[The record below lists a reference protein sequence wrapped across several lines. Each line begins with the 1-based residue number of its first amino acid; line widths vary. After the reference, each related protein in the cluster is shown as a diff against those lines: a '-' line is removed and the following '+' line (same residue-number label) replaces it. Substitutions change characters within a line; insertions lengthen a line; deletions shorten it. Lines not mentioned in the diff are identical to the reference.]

1 MRSAFTIPK
10 LLFLL
15 RTAPCFQSQLL
26 SEFDS
31 LQRSLLESFCNISLN
46 DLTWTQ
52 ASLPIN
58 SGGLGIRSAVLLAP
72 CAFLAS
78 AAGCGSLS
86 LAILPE
92 RFTSV
97 NGQLRQE
104 ALNYW
109 SHSVSSP
116 TAEPPRGIS
125 ATHQKAWDKPVIERS
140 FSTLITNA
148 DQRTKARLLASQQKE
163 SGAWLSAPPVSSLGL
178 RMSDDS
184 IRIAISL
191 RLGCTICAPHKCSL
205 CGNHVDASGLHG
217 LSCRRS
223 VGRIPRHTQLNII
236 IKEALKS
243 ASIPSIL
250 EPQGLSRTDGK
261 RPDGL
266 SIIPWANGRLL
277 AWDATC
283 WDSFAPSHI
292 YTAASGP
299 GALADMAAQR
309 KLETYKDISQSHVF
323 IPVALESTGAFGSH
337 ASDFFHQLA
346 ARIRSVSNDPLEY
359 LKLCQR
365 ISICIQNFNCASI
378 LGCCS

>member
-1 MRSAFTIPK
+1 MSSFPSLKITHPEGAIFLGSPIGGTPALDAVIRSKIDKLRLLGERIKFLQAHDALCLLRSAFTIPK
-10 LLFLL
+10 LLSLL

-31 LQRSLLESFCNISLN
+31 LESFCNISLN

-52 ASLPIN
+52 ASLTIN
-58 SGGLGIRSAVLLAP
+58 SGDLRIRSAVLLAP

-125 ATHQKAWDKPVIERS
+125 AAHQKAWDKPVIERS

-191 RLGCTICAPHKCSL
+191 RLGCTVCAPHKCSL

-261 RPDGL
+261 DL
-266 SIIPWANGRLL
+266 
-277 AWDATC
+277 
-283 WDSFAPSHI
+283 
-292 YTAASGP
+292 
-299 GALADMAAQR
+299 MA
-309 KLETYKDISQSHVF
+309 SQSSLGPMGTSLHGTPLAGTHLLPPTF
-323 IPVALESTGAFGSH
+323 IPQPRVREPWPIWRHRGNWRLT
-337 ASDFFHQLA
+337 
-346 ARIRSVSNDPLEY
+346 RTSVSLTSSS
-359 LKLCQR
+359 L
-365 ISICIQNFNCASI
+365 
-378 LGCCS
+378 